1 MSILAAYANT
11 GTILNNY
18 SEAFVQGNYSEV
30 TSALAG
36 ALTEPQ
42 RNVWDSATVSSCFAP
57 VDDLAK
63 HISASQGL
71 FAGRLKNQAASTG
84 M

>member
-42 RNVWDSATVSSCFAP
+42 RNVWDSGNRFKLLCS
-57 VDDLAK
+57 
-63 HISASQGL
+63 
-71 FAGRLKNQAASTG
+71 GRRFGKTYLCITRLIC
-84 M
+84 